1 MDSIDIIIIKC
12 FVDRLA
18 MGGAVDVVNKNGG
31 NWGNTDVKLS
41 TQINEMNEAKQD
53 DVKWALE
60 GDQVIPKS
68 LNVLRMTKENFK
80 KGFNF
85 ERVVRVVSFSPFV
98 RYTALYTKDFVFSV
112 TYMYFICILNKAVIT
127 TN

>member
-1 MDSIDIIIIKC
+1 
-12 FVDRLA
+12 